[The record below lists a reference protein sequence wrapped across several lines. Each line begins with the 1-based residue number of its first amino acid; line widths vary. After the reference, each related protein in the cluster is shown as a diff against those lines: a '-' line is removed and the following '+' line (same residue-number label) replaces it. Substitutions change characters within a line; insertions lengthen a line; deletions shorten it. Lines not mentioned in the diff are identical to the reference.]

1 MKKKNIFI
9 VLFGFF
15 SLLVFSATAS
25 ANILLWDNDNYTT
38 IYDPEGAGVVGCQYA
53 IEKALNNMQLDY
65 TTLSYLPMDLDPYDM
80 LIITLG
86 HWCFG

>member
-1 MKKKNIFI
+1 MVFVIP
-9 VLFGFF
+9 
-15 SLLVFSATAS
+15 LVFTTTAS
-25 ANILLWDNDNYTT
+25 ANILLWDNDNYAT

-53 IEKALNNMQLDY
+53 IEKALNNMELDY
-65 TTLSYLPMDLDPYDM
+65 QTMSYLPLDLEPYTI